1 MALVNQAKRE
11 INAKIVIFGPGMAG
25 KATNLKHI
33 FNKLKPDFRG
43 AMKAMNVQDARML
56 FFDFTAPGDGSVEGF
71 RVRFHLYTVSGKAVD
86 PAAWKMVL
94 KGADGILFI
103 GDAAPKRMAENR
115 ASLEN
120 LESYLKGHGQSVSS
134 VPAVFEYNKSDLPDA
149 LATAQL
155 DRELNPSGH
164 PSFRAS
170 SRSGEGVLQAL
181 LALVK
186 TMLAGL
192 RGRGLEGIISGEGLQ
207 RMVEPAA
214 VPAVGAPVQP
224 TQMQAGGGL
233 EAAVPEAEVPPN
245 FEAAQFETAPF
256 LAAEV
261 EARRAEGKSA
271 PAGISEA
278 AAGQLSLEIA
288 GVPEPEGTGRI
299 RVPLIIRSGS
309 AQRSVVLTVALTL
322 EER

>member
-11 INAKIVIFGPGMAG
+11 INAKIVVFGPGRAG

-71 RVRFHLYTVSGKAVD
+71 RVRFHVYTVSGKAVD

-94 KGADGILFI
+94 KGADGILFV
-103 GDAAPKRMAENR
+103 GDAAPQRLSENQE
-115 ASLEN
+115 SLEK
-120 LESYLKGHGQSVSS
+120 LELYLKGAGQSLSS
-134 VPAVFEYNKSDLPDA
+134 VPVVFEYNKSDLPDA

-155 DRELNPSGH
+155 DRGLNPAGH

-192 RGRGLEGIISGEGLQ
+192 RGRGVEGLMSAEGLQ

-214 VPAVGAPVQP
+214 VPAVH
-224 TQMQAGGGL
+224 
-233 EAAVPEAEVPPN
+233 EAEVPPN
-245 FEAAQFETAPF
+245 YEAAQFETAPF

-261 EARRAEGKSA
+261 EARRAEGETA

-278 AAGQLSLEIA
+278 AEAALSLEIA
-288 GVPEPEGTGRI
+288 GFPEPEGAGRI
-299 RVPLIIRSGS
+299 RVPLVIRSGS
-309 AQRSVVLTVALTL
+309 RQKSVVLTVALTL
-322 EER
+322 EEG